1 MRSSWVYYHYRS
13 RGREGAAWE
22 NRGEEA
28 ERHLKAFPIVVAA
41 ATADVVK
48 HFDLA
53 CLLRL
58 CPKGERAKKLLRLLK
73 RLLIVDTRATTTA
86 TTTRTAAT

>member
-22 NRGEEA
+22 NRGKEA

-53 CLLRL
+53 CLP
-58 CPKGERAKKLLRLLK
+58 PKGERAKKLLRLLE
-73 RLLIVDTRATTTA
+73 RLLIVDTRATTKA
-86 TTTRTAAT
+86 TTTATAAT